1 MLCKF
6 IAAVLM
12 ASALGHGLDA
22 PLVSAQL
29 GAEEETA
36 PPPPD
41 PLAPFN
47 EKMFW
52 FNLKL
57 DDYFLRPVATG
68 YAKILPL
75 GARRGV
81 DRFFNNVAVIPRF
94 ANNLF
99 QLRLVGAGRELSR
112 FVVNT
117 TIGGIGFFDVADSWL
132 GIKPSPADF
141 GQTLWKYGVPSGPY
155 LVLPFFGP
163 STVRDAV
170 GLAADGAMHPLNYM
184 DVLSTVEW
192 FAIRS
197 GAQVGYAINYRSMN
211 LELFEDV
218 DRYAVDL
225 YGAVQ
230 DAYFQRR
237 ERELQA
243 AE

>member
-1 MLCKF
+1 MFFKL
-6 IAAVLM
+6 IAAVLVT
-12 ASALGHGLDA
+12 SALGQGFA
-22 PLVSAQL
+22 VPAASAQL
-29 GAEEETA
+29 GAEEDTA
-36 PPPPD
+36 PPPAD

-57 DDYFLRPVATG
+57 DDYFVRPVATG
-68 YAKILPL
+68 YAKILPI

-81 DRFFNNVAVIPRF
+81 DRFFNNVAIIPRV
-94 ANNLF
+94 ANNLL

-112 FVVNT
+112 FVINT
-117 TIGGIGFFDVADSWL
+117 TIGGVGFFDVADSWL

-163 STVRDAV
+163 STIRDAV

-197 GAQVGYAINYRSMN
+197 GAQVTYAINYRSMN

-230 DAYFQRR
+230 DAYLQRR

>member
-1 MLCKF
+1 MFVKL
-6 IAAVLM
+6 IAVVLVTAVLGLRFD
-12 ASALGHGLDA
+12 AS
-22 PLVSAQL
+22 LVSAQL
-29 GAEEETA
+29 GAEEDTT
-36 PPPPD
+36 PPPAD

-57 DDYFLRPVATG
+57 DDYLVRPVASG
-68 YAKILPL
+68 YAKIFPI

-81 DRFFNNVAVIPRF
+81 DRFFDNVGVVPRF
-94 ANNLF
+94 ANNLLQF
-99 QLRLVGAGRELSR
+99 RLVGAARELSR
-112 FVVNT
+112 FLVNT
-117 TIGGIGFFDVADSWL
+117 TLGGVGFFDVADSWL
-132 GIKPSPADF
+132 GLKPSPADF

-163 STVRDAV
+163 STIRDAV

-192 FAIRS
+192 LAIRS
-197 GAQVGYAINYRSMN
+197 GAQVMYAINYRSMN

-237 ERELQA
+237 ERELRA
-243 AE
+243 TE

>member
-1 MLCKF
+1 VFFKL
-6 IAAVLM
+6 IVVVLITSVLDQSFT
-12 ASALGHGLDA
+12 APSA
-22 PLVSAQL
+22 SAQL
-29 GAEEETA
+29 GVDAETA
-36 PPPPD
+36 PPPAD

-57 DDYFLRPVATG
+57 DDYLLRPVATG

-81 DRFFNNVAVIPRF
+81 DRFFNNVAVIPRV

-112 FVVNT
+112 FVINT

-132 GIKPSPADF
+132 GLKPSPADF

-163 STVRDAV
+163 STIRDAA
-170 GLAADGAMHPLNYM
+170 GLTADVAMHPLNYI
-184 DVLSTVEW
+184 DVLSSVEW

-197 GAQVGYAINYRSMN
+197 GAQVTYAINYRSMN

-243 AE
+243 VE